1 MHGAVVVPQ
10 FVGECLVVVGEN
22 GSFKTGHP
30 RSRWWK
36 IFMDVIC
43 VKNGKQTMRKKVM
56 QI

>member
-10 FVGECLVVVGEN
+10 FAGGCMVVVGEN

-43 VKNGKQTMRKKVM
+43 VSFLRL
-56 QI
+56 